1 MTDDKICV
9 FKDSDLK
16 NFGKSICEINIEERE
31 IKNIDSH
38 RKDDPTS
45 LWLKKHC
52 EKKYAFALLANIPD
66 DNRDESWITIQVG
79 SGNKILNEIISE
91 LVRMQPGS
99 AYRKFP
105 SVFHENTPE
114 FDYAQEV
121 ECQKYRFIAE
131 QYKKF
136 KILIF
141 DNDLFLEQQ
150 RGNIPKDIL
159 DGFSEEQK
167 AQVVETLFAYM
178 TRAYF
183 WNKSPRNNMIEDRIS
198 KEIINGNIKIQ
209 KLGDKKVIFKGKII
223 DEY

>member
-1 MTDDKICV
+1 M
-9 FKDSDLK
+9 K

-223 DEY
+223 EEY

>member
-121 ECQKYRFIAE
+121 DCQKYRFIAE

-136 KILIF
+136 K
-141 DNDLFLEQQ
+141 
-150 RGNIPKDIL
+150 K
-159 DGFSEEQK
+159 
-167 AQVVETLFAYM
+167 Y
-178 TRAYF
+178 
-183 WNKSPRNNMIEDRIS
+183 
-198 KEIINGNIKIQ
+198 IN
-209 KLGDKKVIFKGKII
+209 
-223 DEY
+223 

>member
-105 SVFHENTPE
+105 SVFHENTP
-114 FDYAQEV
+114 V
-121 ECQKYRFIAE
+121 
-131 QYKKF
+131 
-136 KILIF
+136 
-141 DNDLFLEQQ
+141 
-150 RGNIPKDIL
+150 G
-159 DGFSEEQK
+159 
-167 AQVVETLFAYM
+167 
-178 TRAYF
+178 
-183 WNKSPRNNMIEDRIS
+183 
-198 KEIINGNIKIQ
+198 
-209 KLGDKKVIFKGKII
+209 
-223 DEY
+223 

>member
-79 SGNKILNEIISE
+79 SGNKILT
-91 LVRMQPGS
+91 
-99 AYRKFP
+99 KC
-105 SVFHENTPE
+105 
-114 FDYAQEV
+114 D
-121 ECQKYRFIAE
+121 
-131 QYKKF
+131 
-136 KILIF
+136 
-141 DNDLFLEQQ
+141 
-150 RGNIPKDIL
+150 
-159 DGFSEEQK
+159 FSEEMQK
-167 AQVVETLFAYM
+167 NYAFPLFFFA
-178 TRAYF
+178 F
-183 WNKSPRNNMIEDRIS
+183 F
-198 KEIINGNIKIQ
+198 
-209 KLGDKKVIFKGKII
+209 V
-223 DEY
+223 

>member
-91 LVRMQPGS
+91 LYVCNQGLHIGS
-99 AYRKFP
+99 FLQFFMKIHQSLIMRK
-105 SVFHENTPE
+105 
-114 FDYAQEV
+114 
-121 ECQKYRFIAE
+121 R
-131 QYKKF
+131 
-136 KILIF
+136 
-141 DNDLFLEQQ
+141 
-150 RGNIPKDIL
+150 
-159 DGFSEEQK
+159 
-167 AQVVETLFAYM
+167 
-178 TRAYF
+178 
-183 WNKSPRNNMIEDRIS
+183 
-198 KEIINGNIKIQ
+198 
-209 KLGDKKVIFKGKII
+209 
-223 DEY
+223 